1 MVISLH
7 RALWIIVSLGW
18 LSSHSTDALLT
29 QQALSP
35 PLYRG
40 TYHHVA
46 AVVGSSHLLPHHTII
61 PSTQRKGSKSCLYSY
76 LALKLDLDELDDED
90 DTTVATSS
98 TDEGNHLIAAGNYFK
113 GIDENVGKALCQ
125 AGIAWSSDWSQ
136 VAEALEEA
144 SRAFWDVLSKK
155 NISPTLQ
162 SICRSVAQELEDIST
177 IEGCSS
183 IGPASS
189 IPNWIAIHRYLEE
202 AAAAYEGATEG
213 KDQMIYEILS
223 KTSREVEQLIECF

>member
-1 MVISLH
+1 M
-7 RALWIIVSLGW
+7 A
-18 LSSHSTDALLT
+18 ST
-29 QQALSP
+29 
-35 PLYRG
+35 
-40 TYHHVA
+40 
-46 AVVGSSHLLPHHTII
+46 I
-61 PSTQRKGSKSCLYSY
+61 
-76 LALKLDLDELDDED
+76 
-90 DTTVATSS
+90 
-98 TDEGNHLIAAGNYFK
+98 TDEGKHLIAAGNYFK

-189 IPNWIAIHRYLEE
+189 IPNWISIHRYLEE
-202 AAAAYEGATEG
+202 AAAAYKGATEE
-213 KDQMIYEILS
+213 KDQTIYEILS
-223 KTSREVEQLIECF
+223 QTSQEVEQLIECF